1 METLLLHEEEC
12 QKDWTVKL
20 FFLELHTWE
29 NLAEKVHFLL
39 EVSMRELLMGWL
51 HKVLA
56 GVEEILEQE
65 QGKTTTT
72 DQCYNDR
79 TQASAKPYCR
89 EQLRSTEIIFSSV
102 HDYMSS
108 YLHVQE
114 LYVSNLDGIETAVLP
129 GEFQQRHQCL
139 Q

>member
-1 METLLLHEEEC
+1 MTKKIGQLS
-12 QKDWTVKL
+12 L

-79 TQASAKPYCR
+79 
-89 EQLRSTEIIFSSV
+89 EHMHQLSLTAESS
-102 HDYMSS
+102 
-108 YLHVQE
+108 
-114 LYVSNLDGIETAVLP
+114 
-129 GEFQQRHQCL
+129 
-139 Q
+139 